1 MKKESEATSDEI
13 EKPSSSSCCHEKT
26 EEALGS
32 SCCRL
37 KNDKKGDQES
47 SIPEE
52 KEPVSFEKEAQ
63 EWKDKYLRALAEI
76 ENSRKRL
83 MREKAES
90 QGFAIQNVIVDLLQ
104 PFDQLEMALEHA
116 DKAPQEV
123 KAWAMGFQ
131 MILEHFRQVF
141 SSYDVRA
148 ISGIGHLF
156 DPHLHEAI
164 ETEEKTDVPEGTI
177 IQEFQKGYRM
187 GSKTIRPAK
196 VKVATTPKTQEG
208 NE

>member
-1 MKKESEATSDEI
+1 MKEEIHEEVAKVQTPIEES
-13 EKPSSSSCCHEKT
+13 PV
-26 EEALGS
+26 EEAKEA
-32 SCCRL
+32 RL
-37 KNDKKGDQES
+37 
-47 SIPEE
+47 E
-52 KEPVSFEKEAQ
+52 KELLD
-63 EWKDKYLRALAEI
+63 WKDKYFRALAEI

-83 MREKAES
+83 MRDKAEA
-90 QGFAIQNVIVDLLQ
+90 QGYAIQNVIVDLLQ

-148 ISGIGHLF
+148 FSGLGQIF

-164 ETEEKTDVPEGTI
+164 ETEEQKGVPDGTI
-177 IQEFQKGYRM
+177 IAEFQKGYRM
-187 GSKTIRPAK
+187 GNKTIRPAK
-196 VKVATTPKTQEG
+196 VKVCASQNGVASSEEQK
-208 NE
+208 